1 MPFRR
6 GRRGTTVTGTTPNEG
21 QAPMTAHAPALD
33 RQVDPVADGD
43 DTRSR
48 RRRRGILALLLGLT
62 TLSLGAGMFSLAIF
76 TDTDDSTGSFEAGT
90 VDIESSPAIAFTV
103 SAMVPGDSV
112 TEALTI
118 DNDGTASLRYALS
131 TVASDALG
139 DALTLEIRTLGTDCA
154 TFDGTAVL
162 AATTLDGAAFGSN
175 AQGAQAGDRTLAAA
189 AGEVLCFRV
198 ALPLA
203 AGDALQGGTTDVTF
217 TFDAEQTANNP

>member
-1 MPFRR
+1 
-6 GRRGTTVTGTTPNEG
+6 
-21 QAPMTAHAPALD
+21 MTAHAPAFD
-33 RQVDPVADGD
+33 RPADPADD
-43 DTRSR
+43 RDEMRSR

-76 TDTDDSTGSFEAGT
+76 TDTDASTGSFEAGT
-90 VDIESSPAIAFTV
+90 VDIESSPSIAFTV
-103 SAMVPGDSV
+103 TGMVPGDTV
-112 TEALTI
+112 TRALTI

-131 TVASDALG
+131 TVASDPLG
-139 DALTLEIRTLGTDCA
+139 DALTLQIKTLGTSCA
-154 TFDGTAVL
+154 AFDGTAVL

-189 AGEVLCFRV
+189 ASEVLCFRV

-203 AGDALQGGTTDVTF
+203 AGDALQGATADVTV

>member
-1 MPFRR
+1 M
-6 GRRGTTVTGTTPNEG
+6 TT
-21 QAPMTAHAPALD
+21 HAPAFD
-33 RQVDPVADGD
+33 HQIDPVADRAA
-43 DTRSR
+43 TRSR
-48 RRRRGILALLLGLT
+48 RRRRGILGLLLGLT

-76 TDTDDSTGSFEAGT
+76 TDTDASTGSFEAGT

-103 SAMVPGDSV
+103 TSMVPGDTV
-112 TEALTI
+112 TQALTI
-118 DNDGTASLRYALS
+118 DNAGTASLRYALS

-139 DALTLEIRTLGTDCA
+139 DALTLEIKTIGTNCA

-162 AATTLDGAAFGSN
+162 AATTLDGAAVGSS

-189 AGEVLCFRV
+189 ASEVLCFRV

-203 AGDALQGGTTDVTF
+203 AGDALQAATSDVTF

>member
-1 MPFRR
+1 
-6 GRRGTTVTGTTPNEG
+6 
-21 QAPMTAHAPALD
+21 MTAHAPAFD
-33 RQVDPVADGD
+33 RPIDPVD
-43 DTRSR
+43 DRDVPRSR

-90 VDIESSPAIAFTV
+90 VDIESSPAVAFTV
-103 SAMVPGDSV
+103 TAMVPGDSV
-112 TEALTI
+112 TQALTI

-131 TVASDALG
+131 TVASDPLG
-139 DALTLEIRTLGTDCA
+139 DALTLEIKTIGTDCA

-162 AATTLDGAAFGSN
+162 AATTLDGAGFGSS

-189 AGEVLCFRV
+189 ASEVLCFRV

-203 AGDALQGGTTDVTF
+203 TGNALQAATSDVTF